1 MVAHF
6 CKSGVIRPGTFLSDI
21 CYTLQKLQRTLTHLF
36 FPLSSIYTPFP
47 EDSCMQIKISLFF
60 PALFEGSQ
68 SDPTVWGVCWDSLFP
83 VAQADF
89 AAQMYFICM
98 VTVRMC
104 WSESGLV
111 CGWLSHGVTK
121 ILRGAKS
128 PQVSAHEAESGGDWG
143 AVPYGH
149 QFIPLSPGLHR
160 TEKIPTWAGF

>member
-1 MVAHF
+1 MLYFTKVAKDVNSPIF
-6 CKSGVIRPGTFLSDI
+6 SPFLYLYS
-21 CYTLQKLQRTLTHLF
+21 
-36 FPLSSIYTPFP
+36 FPRGFMHADQNILV
-47 EDSCMQIKISLFF
+47 F

-89 AAQMYFICM
+89 AVQMYFICM